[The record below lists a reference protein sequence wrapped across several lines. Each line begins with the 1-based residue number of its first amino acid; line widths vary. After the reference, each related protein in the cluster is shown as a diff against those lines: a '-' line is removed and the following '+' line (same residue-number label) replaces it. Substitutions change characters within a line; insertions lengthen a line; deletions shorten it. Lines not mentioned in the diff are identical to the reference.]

1 MNDKK
6 IKLFADGLKIDQ
18 FDIDFGVEV
27 DGYTF
32 NPSIFKNHGAK
43 DYLNYSKELV
53 SKSKNKPISL
63 EVFAD
68 SKDQMIEQAKILN
81 DLGNNIFVK
90 IPITYT
96 NQKYTTDV
104 LEILVKNKI
113 QINLTAIFT
122 HNQIKRVLP
131 ILKDTQTILSVF
143 AGRIYDSGVDAS
155 KTMQEIC
162 DYVNDKSDCEVLWAS
177 PRMPYDY
184 ISAINVGAKIITMQP
199 DQIKKIKFFGKN
211 LDDYS
216 LETAKKQFF
225 DDANSS
231 GFKNLKN
238 KDLKSNNLTYII
250 NEIEYT
256 INKLVLKH
264 SSLKPK
270 FKSKSKSKIDPVTS
284 LDKIIEKSVVK
295 IIEKNFPNHSIIGEE
310 LDQKLGKSEYKWI
323 IDPLDGTKNY
333 ILGIPT
339 WSNLVGLQKKI
350 NQY

>member
-199 DQIKKIKFFGKN
+199 DQIKKIKLFGKN

-216 LETAKKQFF
+216 LETVKQFF
-225 DDANSS
+225 NDANSS
-231 GFKNLKN
+231 GFK
-238 KDLKSNNLTYII
+238 I
-250 NEIEYT
+250 
-256 INKLVLKH
+256 
-264 SSLKPK
+264 
-270 FKSKSKSKIDPVTS
+270 
-284 LDKIIEKSVVK
+284 
-295 IIEKNFPNHSIIGEE
+295 
-310 LDQKLGKSEYKWI
+310 
-323 IDPLDGTKNY
+323 
-333 ILGIPT
+333 
-339 WSNLVGLQKKI
+339 
-350 NQY
+350 

>member
-68 SKDQMIEQAKILN
+68 SKDQMVEQAKILN

-122 HNQIKRVLP
+122 HNQIS
-131 ILKDTQTILSVF
+131 DT
-143 AGRIYDSGVDAS
+143 
-155 KTMQEIC
+155 
-162 DYVNDKSDCEVLWAS
+162 
-177 PRMPYDY
+177 
-184 ISAINVGAKIITMQP
+184 
-199 DQIKKIKFFGKN
+199 
-211 LDDYS
+211 
-216 LETAKKQFF
+216 
-225 DDANSS
+225 
-231 GFKNLKN
+231 
-238 KDLKSNNLTYII
+238 
-250 NEIEYT
+250 
-256 INKLVLKH
+256 
-264 SSLKPK
+264 
-270 FKSKSKSKIDPVTS
+270 
-284 LDKIIEKSVVK
+284 
-295 IIEKNFPNHSIIGEE
+295 
-310 LDQKLGKSEYKWI
+310 
-323 IDPLDGTKNY
+323 
-333 ILGIPT
+333 
-339 WSNLVGLQKKI
+339 
-350 NQY
+350 